1 MQLSQIVSS
10 SGTSPFSSAG
20 ARKSPQFSSDP
31 SLSLLPSRMTFLPA
45 VRVVDSSPVY
55 QLKILLIAGA
65 VFENTTFPM
74 ETLEMESLSTC
85 EAENFIVSVSSET
98 SLAESS
104 ATLPLAP
111 MYSLYPSILTS

>member
-1 MQLSQIVSS
+1 
-10 SGTSPFSSAG
+10 
-20 ARKSPQFSSDP
+20 
-31 SLSLLPSRMTFLPA
+31 MTFLPA

-111 MYSLYPSILTS
+111 MYSSPRSRRFTALPSFSAARISRLM